1 MSLPLSSPYSGF
13 CSSVKRFHIVS
24 SLTSENNIARRLNL
38 PGFRRFP
45 RSAKS
50 FCCNFSQFHFIYPD
64 VASAICVLHFQR
76 FRAPNSRAA
85 SQALM
90 AWHRFRKHRLLRRP
104 EETWRTLSK
113 NRWSGARK
121 HNVLNVLW
129 LLTTNIFHINIYIY
143 TSSTAQG
150 GGGSFK
156 NRKPIGEI
164 GCCESGMAERILW
177 WTERCLRSPLFLSL
191 SLTIYLP
198 TSLSSMYLSICLSVY
213 LSIYIYLYQFYI
225 YLYLSIDR
233 SIYLSIYIYI
243 SLSLSFIC
251 LSG

>member
-1 MSLPLSSPYSGF
+1 MSWIVLGKFWACLVPEGLLDGQVMVIGRRFDRPVTEWTFRQEPLPPTKNNERKNAQTFMSLPLSSPYSGF

-50 FCCNFSQFHFIYPD
+50 SCCNFSQFHFIYPD
-64 VASAICVLHFQR
+64 VASVICVLHFQR

-143 TSSTAQG
+143 
-150 GGGSFK
+150 K
-156 NRKPIGEI
+156 
-164 GCCESGMAERILW
+164 
-177 WTERCLRSPLFLSL
+177 
-191 SLTIYLP
+191 
-198 TSLSSMYLSICLSVY
+198 
-213 LSIYIYLYQFYI
+213 
-225 YLYLSIDR
+225 
-233 SIYLSIYIYI
+233 
-243 SLSLSFIC
+243 
-251 LSG
+251 

>member
-1 MSLPLSSPYSGF
+1 MYLPLSSPYSGF

-50 FCCNFSQFHFIYPD
+50 SCCNFSQFHFTYPD
-64 VASAICVLHFQR
+64 VASVICVLHFQR

-90 AWHRFRKHRLLRRP
+90 AWHRFRKHRLLRRA

-143 TSSTAQG
+143 INIYTSSTAQG

-164 GCCESGMAERILW
+164 GCCESRMAERIHW
-177 WTERCLRSPLFLSL
+177 WTERCLRSPLSL
-191 SLTIYLP
+191 SFSDYLLT
-198 TSLSSMYLSICLSVY
+198 
-213 LSIYIYLYQFYI
+213 YQPIFYV
-225 YLYLSIDR
+225 
-233 SIYLSIYIYI
+233 SIYLSIDLSI
-243 SLSLSFIC
+243 SLFLSFI
-251 LSG
+251 